1 MSVIPDD
8 FARVT
13 IRRSGAFGRDWLD
26 RLPAILDAC
35 AARWG
40 LTLGAPATPLSHNY
54 VVAAQRADN
63 TAAILKVHVP
73 EDGFASEVAALRLF
87 DGHGIARLLASDP
100 HDAALLVERCTPGTP
115 LTHITVTDD
124 ERATSIAA
132 SVMRQVWRPL
142 SPDPDYSFAT
152 MADWNADLQLLRP
165 HYGGGTGPFPR
176 AIIEEVERL
185 IPTLTASAPVPILLH
200 GDLHYDNILAAG
212 RQPWLAIDP
221 KGLAG
226 EPAYETGALLYNP
239 QPHLLDAPHPGRI
252 LARRV
257 DQLAEELRLDRA
269 RVRGWGLVRAVLS
282 AWWSVQSTGQVWEEA
297 LACAELLAS
306 L

>member
-1 MSVIPDD
+1 MPVVPDD
-8 FARVT
+8 FARAT
-13 IRRSGAFGRDWLD
+13 IRRSGASGRDWLA
-26 RLPAILDAC
+26 RLPMILDDC

-40 LTLGAPATPLSHNY
+40 LTLGAPATPLSFNY
-54 VVAAQRADN
+54 VVAVRRTDGM
-63 TAAILKVHVP
+63 AAILKVHVP
-73 EDGFASEVAALRLF
+73 NDGFASEVAALQLF
-87 DGHGIARLLASDP
+87 NGRGIARLLASDP
-100 HDAALLVERCTPGTP
+100 HDEALLVERCTPGRP
-115 LTHITVTDD
+115 LSSLTVADD

-132 SVMRQVWRPL
+132 SVMQQVWRPL
-142 SPDPDYSFAT
+142 PPDPDYSFAT
-152 MADWNADLQLLRP
+152 MTAWNADLRSLRP

-176 AIIEEVERL
+176 ALIEEVERL
-185 IPTLTASAPVPILLH
+185 VPALTASAPSPILLH
-200 GDLHYDNILAAG
+200 GDLHYDNILAAE

-239 QPHLLDAPHPGRI
+239 RPHLLAAPYPGRI

-257 DQLAEELRLDRA
+257 DQLAEELRLDHA

-282 AWWSVQSTGQVWEEA
+282 AWWNVQSTGQIREEA
-297 LACAELLAS
+297 LICAGLLAA